1 MDTSTTPPEEQPP
14 AAESGGTADTGPR
27 VTAAE
32 ARDLGRLL
40 RSAKGSPQGRYVA
53 GVAGGLGRHFDVDPA
68 ILRVAFVVLTF
79 FGGAGLLLYLAC
91 WLFVPD
97 ETDGKATVSLDER
110 TRTLALYV
118 AAGLAV
124 LALLGHTV
132 GRFDFPWPL
141 AIIALILLLV
151 FGNRERR
158 REVARGPQTARST
171 VTGPR
176 ATVPPAGPGAAAGAP
191 AAPYGPPPG
200 TYAPPTYFVPTP
212 NPRKRGPILFWFTLA
227 LIALLEGVLGIVD
240 AATGASVPDPAYAAV
255 AVGVSGLMLV
265 LGAFWGRAGGLI
277 LVGLLSTLA
286 LVASVGADEWDW
298 EGDRV
303 SVRPTTAADVLSHYE
318 FETGEFQVDLR
329 DVADLSAL
337 DGHHLTITGSV
348 GKIEVI
354 VPDGVTVDVRGEV
367 SGPGNVEIFDSERG
381 GISTEL
387 NGSRVAGDGAPMITI
402 DADLDVG
409 SVQVVDADSAGSW
422 RERIQERSNR

>member
-32 ARDLGRLL
+32 ARDLGGLL

-158 REVARGPQTARST
+158 RAGAPGPPTPPST
-171 VTGPR
+171 GTRPP
-176 ATVPPAGPGAAAGAP
+176 APLPPAGPGAAAGAP

-200 TYAPPTYFVPTP
+200 AYAPPTYFVPTP

-286 LVASVGADEWDW
+286 LVASAGADEWDW

>member
-14 AAESGGTADTGPR
+14 AAEAGGTADTGPR

-124 LALLGHTV
+124 LALLGDTV
-132 GRFDFPWPL
+132 GRFEFPWPL

-151 FGNRERR
+151 FGNRDRR
-158 REVARGPQTARST
+158 REVARGAQTAWST
-171 VTGPR
+171 VTGPSG
-176 ATVPPAGPGAAAGAP
+176 TVPPAGPGAAAGAP

-200 TYAPPTYFVPTP
+200 TYAPPTYYVPTP

-277 LVGLLSTLA
+277 LVGLVSTLA

-303 SVRPTTAADVLSHYE
+303 AVRPTTAADVLSHYE
-318 FETGEFQVDLR
+318 FETGEFRVDLR

-387 NGSRVAGDGAPMITI
+387 NGSRVASDGAPMITI